1 MRSAGE
7 SLFSYA
13 FRRLIMNSERPSE
26 APVLIAKRLSVVYAT
41 KREPIT
47 ALKDLSLEVDI
58 GEFVSVIGPSG
69 CGKSTLAKVASG
81 LLPPSGGEVLL
92 AGTPV
97 TAPRRDVGVVF
108 QNPCLLPW
116 KTVLSNVMVPARA
129 LKLDPVASR
138 ERAFELLRLVG
149 LEGFADNYP
158 NELSGGMQQ
167 RVGLA
172 RGLLHDP
179 SVLLMDEP
187 LAALDALTREH
198 MSAELQRIWMA
209 TRKSVIFITHS
220 IPEAVFLSDRVV
232 VLSNRPG
239 RVIDDVPVNLP
250 RPRDLDTMATA
261 SFVEICN
268 LLRKKFDQMDAPTR
282 TDGTK

>member
-1 MRSAGE
+1 
-7 SLFSYA
+7 
-13 FRRLIMNSERPSE
+13 MNSEPPSE

-41 KREPIT
+41 KSKPIT
-47 ALKDLSLEVDI
+47 ALKDLSLEVNI
-58 GEFVSVIGPSG
+58 CEFVSVIGPSG

-97 TAPRRDVGVVF
+97 TGPRPDVGVVF
-108 QNPCLLPW
+108 QNPRLLPW

-129 LKLDPVASR
+129 LKLDPVAFR

-179 SVLLMDEP
+179 SILLMDEP

-209 TRKSVIFITHS
+209 TGKSVIFITHS

-239 RVIDDVPVNLP
+239 RVIDTVPVNLP
-250 RPRDLDTMATA
+250 RPRDLDTMATPG
-261 SFVEICN
+261 FVEICK

-282 TDGTK
+282 MDGTK

>member
-1 MRSAGE
+1 
-7 SLFSYA
+7 
-13 FRRLIMNSERPSE
+13 MNSERPSE

-116 KTVLSNVMVPARA
+116 KTVLSNVMVPVRA

-187 LAALDALTREH
+187 FAALDALTREH

-250 RPRDLDTMATA
+250 RPRDLDTMATP

-268 LLRKKFDQMDAPTR
+268 LLRKQFDQMDAPTR

>member
-1 MRSAGE
+1 
-7 SLFSYA
+7 
-13 FRRLIMNSERPSE
+13 MNSERPSE
-26 APVLIAKRLSVVYAT
+26 VPVLIAKRLSVVYAT

-187 LAALDALTREH
+187 FAALDALTREH

-250 RPRDLDTMATA
+250 RPRDLDTMATP

-268 LLRKKFDQMDAPTR
+268 LLRKKLDQMDAPTR